1 MSRTQVQLLALALV
15 AALSAGGLAQPAKTV
30 VVGIESDALTLD
42 PGNFRHRETETI
54 LRNMFDGLVTRAPDG
69 RIVPEL
75 AVSWER
81 VSATEWVFYLRE
93 GVTWHDGTPFTA
105 EDVVFTVE
113 RTVKEG
119 RIGGLTSPRKS
130 LLDPVTD
137 AVAID
142 PLTVKLI
149 TSVPFAALPSFLPH
163 TLIVPRHYIEAV
175 GDAQF
180 AASPIGTGPFRF
192 VRWDKGQQVV
202 MERYDGYYGGS
213 PELPAVG
220 PAKVDRVIFRVLPE
234 TSTRIAALRA
244 GDIHI
249 ATRIPVDLIPDI
261 RATPHLTVMSVRG
274 TRSAF
279 LEMNVNRPPLDDVR
293 VRRAINYAIDV
304 DQIITYMFN
313 GLATPIP
320 TILSPD
326 SPFYAPLV
334 PYGYDPQRARELL
347 AAAGYAGGFSVTI
360 DTQAHFK
367 EVALVIAD
375 MLRDVGID
383 AKVQVWE
390 WGVLQAELL
399 AGRRMMYLG
408 DWGNAT
414 LEPNDIMIPKL
425 VTGER
430 GNFSGY
436 SSRVLESLIDLA
448 ERGTVDPEVRR
459 RAYQIAQQVI
469 YDDAPMAF
477 LWVAQESYGVS
488 RRVVGWEPSPDS
500 RINLHDVD
508 LIP

>member
-1 MSRTQVQLLALALV
+1 
-15 AALSAGGLAQPAKTV
+15 
-30 VVGIESDALTLD
+30 
-42 PGNFRHRETETI
+42 
-54 LRNMFDGLVTRAPDG
+54 
-69 RIVPEL
+69 
-75 AVSWER
+75 
-81 VSATEWVFYLRE
+81 
-93 GVTWHDGTPFTA
+93 
-105 EDVVFTVE
+105 
-113 RTVKEG
+113 
-119 RIGGLTSPRKS
+119 
-130 LLDPVTD
+130 
-137 AVAID
+137 
-142 PLTVKLI
+142 
-149 TSVPFAALPSFLPH
+149 
-163 TLIVPRHYIEAV
+163 
-175 GDAQF
+175 
-180 AASPIGTGPFRF
+180 
-192 VRWDKGQQVV
+192 

-213 PELPAVG
+213 PELPPVG
-220 PAKVDRVIFRVLPE
+220 PAKVDRVIFCVLPE

-261 RATPHLTVMSVRG
+261 KANPNLTVMSVRG

-279 LEMNVNRPPLDDVR
+279 LEMNVNQPPFDDVR
-293 VRRAINYAIDV
+293 VRRAINYAVDV
-304 DQIITYMFN
+304 DQIIRYIFN
-313 GLATPIP
+313 GLDTPIP
-320 TILSPD
+320 TIMSPD
-326 SPFYAPLV
+326 SPFYNPLE
-334 PYGYDPQRARELL
+334 PYGDDPQRARELL

-399 AGRRMMYLG
+399 AGRRTMHLG
-408 DWGNAT
+408 DWGNST
-414 LEPNDIMIPKL
+414 LEPNDIIIPKL

-488 RRVVGWEPSPDS
+488 RRVVGWEPTPDS
-500 RINLHDVD
+500 RINPHDVD